1 MSCCI
6 ALYCFE
12 FCMASYYCRTTMIKS
27 RLCMQIFHDISIT
40 VVFAGTSSINV
51 CASTGL
57 VPKDAQGLQNL
68 PRSPWNRRKST
79 RGSHRSS
86 PPQSWSSHPNISHLW
101 PPKKSRPNQ
110 WLIGSHGMWHPWW
123 RGNPRSSCDYLAQC
137 CVLLP
142 HCNTEGAD
150 DFGAIPQYPV
160 NYKAVVQKQKH
171 GYTVMSSDVMWYGVV
186 RVVHPMSMV
195 VHHIVVGLLALS
207 LIIVVDPERLTLSSK
222 RRMYLSHC
230 SKRSPVPSSWAMKAP
245 VPRDGHGWPVP
256 RFLIPQI
263 WQSPPTCDN
272 CKDE

>member
-86 PPQSWSSHPNISHLW
+86 PPQSWPSYPKNPSLAPNKNPGPTSGWSAVMACGIHDDVGIHEAHVTTW
-101 PPKKSRPNQ
+101 RNAAYCFHIAIPKV
-110 WLIGSHGMWHPWW
+110 LTI
-123 RGNPRSSCDYLAQC
+123 LAQFPSTR
-137 CVLLP
+137 LITRQWSRNK
-142 HCNTEGAD
+142 NTD
-150 DFGAIPQYPV
+150 
-160 NYKAVVQKQKH
+160 
-171 GYTVMSSDVMWYGVV
+171 
-186 RVVHPMSMV
+186 
-195 VHHIVVGLLALS
+195 
-207 LIIVVDPERLTLSSK
+207 TLSCHLMWCDMVS
-222 RRMYLSHC
+222 C
-230 SKRSPVPSSWAMKAP
+230 ESSIQWA
-245 VPRDGHGWPVP
+245 WWSII
-256 RFLIPQI
+256 L
-263 WQSPPTCDN
+263 
-272 CKDE
+272 